1 VHGVPRNTLDQPGYR
16 RSVRSRNAERA
27 TRGFCGPLS
36 LCQASDWARIP
47 LYSNFNLGVIATTF
61 SLMSG
66 NVVAIARAH
75 QAIGDCAQ
83 RGTAWGV
90 RRLIA
95 SHAALGFGIDVAT
108 RVWVATMVMQ
118 ITPMISITAT

>member
-1 VHGVPRNTLDQPGYR
+1 MWLQ
-16 RSVRSRNAERA
+16 
-27 TRGFCGPLS
+27 S
-36 LCQASDWARIP
+36 LARTKRD
-47 LYSNFNLGVIATTF
+47 Y
-61 SLMSG
+61 
-66 NVVAIARAH
+66 
-75 QAIGDCAQ
+75 GDCAQ

-118 ITPMISITAT
+118 ITPMISMTAT